1 MGTKPT
7 AQKIRNAR
15 VFIEGSTLFIFLSN
29 SEPKREQHPDF
40 GSCRSGGQSHVS
52 TQMHAE
58 RLHGIGPLF
67 AMAATQIKK
76 PGDQP

>member
-15 VFIEGSTLFIFLSN
+15 VVVEGSASFISFSN
-29 SEPKREQHPDF
+29 SVPKREQHPDF
-40 GSCRSGGQSHVS
+40 ASYRSGGQSNVS

-58 RLHGIGPLF
+58 
-67 AMAATQIKK
+67 
-76 PGDQP
+76 